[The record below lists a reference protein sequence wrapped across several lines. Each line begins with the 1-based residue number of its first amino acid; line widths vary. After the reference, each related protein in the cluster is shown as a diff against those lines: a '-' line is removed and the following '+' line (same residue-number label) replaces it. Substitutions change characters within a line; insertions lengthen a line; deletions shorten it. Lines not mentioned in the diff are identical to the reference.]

1 MFGNGKSAEE
11 RMREKERKK
20 RGTRKYGQVSL
31 KHSHMG
37 IHSCGY
43 AGASLAL
50 LLFSISLAFFMHGET
65 GGYIGG
71 LGIVSIALTIL
82 GIRAGIKG
90 LRERE
95 RNYITC
101 KIGIAVNIVIL
112 LGLAVIFVGGF

>member
-11 RMREKERKK
+11 RLREKERRK
-20 RGTRKYGQVSL
+20 RGTRKYGQAKL

-43 AGASLAL
+43 AGAAFAL
-50 LLFSISLAFFMHGET
+50 LLFSILLAFAMHGET
-65 GGYIGG
+65 GGYVGG
-71 LGIVSIALTIL
+71 LGIVSVVLTVL

-112 LGLAVIFVGGF
+112 LGLAVIFTGGF